1 MRLWCCTFGIAGGL
15 EEAAEEGKGVGLRK
29 TAFVARRSSVKI

>member
-15 EEAAEEGKGVGLRK
+15 EEAAEEGEGVSLRK
-29 TAFVARRSSVKI
+29 TAFVVGRSSFKI